1 MPQKAK
7 TKRTPKQQKKK
18 SPQNADKP
26 KADPSEETV
35 PAKEPEQ
42 AEPTQADIEA
52 AAAAAG
58 VDLNSMDAEQLQRL
72 QETANLMA
80 GVGGGAGAGDD
91 DAAHKLNKQEKKAR
105 KTIQKLGMKLQKGF
119 TRVTIKKSK
128 NILFVISKPD
138 VYKAP
143 NSDTYIIFGNAKIE
157 DMNQS
162 HREFLSD
169 KWAPKPDAAQMPAI
183 QEDQEEEEDVDA
195 TGLDENDIQMVV
207 EQASVSRAKAVKA
220 LRNHD
225 GDIVNAIMELTM

>member
-1 MPQKAK
+1 MPSRKNKRRNKGKAK
-7 TKRTPKQQKKK
+7 G
-18 SPQNADKP
+18 SPS
-26 KADPSEETV
+26 KADDSSQ
-35 PAKEPEQ
+35 KDPEK
-42 AEPTQADIEA
+42 PTQADIQEMA
-52 AAAAAG
+52 TAAG
-58 VDLNSMDAEQLQRL
+58 VDLNSIKANQLLQDA
-72 QETANLMA
+72 ANLMGQGA
-80 GVGGGAGAGDD
+80 GGGADEE
-91 DAAHKLNKQEKKAR
+91 AHKLNKQEKKAR

-169 KWAPKPDAAQMPAI
+169 KWAPKPDTAQMPAI
-183 QEDQEEEEDVDA
+183 TEDQDDDEEVD
-195 TGLDENDIQMVV
+195 TSGLDENDIQMVV

>member
-1 MPQKAK
+1 MPSKNK
-7 TKRTPKQQKKK
+7 NKRRNSKQKK
-18 SPQNADKP
+18 SPKNNEQQK
-26 KADPSEETV
+26 DPE
-35 PAKEPEQ
+35 KEPI
-42 AEPTQADIEA
+42 DLEA
-52 AAAAAG
+52 VAKKAG
-58 VDLNSMDAEQLQRL
+58 IDLNSMD
-72 QETANLMA
+72 TNKLMQ
-80 GVGGGAGAGDD
+80 
-91 DAAHKLNKQEKKAR
+91 DAANMANMMNMPGGNANGAQNEDAPNKLNKQEKKAR

-169 KWAPKPDAAQMPAI
+169 KWAPKPDASQMPAI
-183 QEDQEEEEDVDA
+183 QEDQEDDEDVDT

-207 EQASVSRAKAVKA
+207 EQASVSRSKAVKA

>member
-1 MPQKAK
+1 MPRSKK
-7 TKRTPKQQKKK
+7 GGKKK
-18 SPQNADKP
+18 NKNKQSSD
-26 KADPSEETV
+26 SS
-35 PAKEPEQ
+35 KEPEAPQ
-42 AEPTQADIEA
+42 ATTADIEA

-58 VDLNSMDAEQLQRL
+58 VDLNNVDTNQLLQDA
-72 QETANLMA
+72 ANLM
-80 GVGGGAGAGDD
+80 GGGGMPGLGGAGGGDD
-91 DAAHKLNKQEKKAR
+91 DSGAHKLNKQEKKAR

-169 KWAPKPDAAQMPAI
+169 KWASKPDTTQMPAI
-183 QEDQEEEEDVDA
+183 QEDNEDDEDVDT

>member
-1 MPQKAK
+1 MPRNKKKRGRRSPKKHSESTSEDSSPQKD
-7 TKRTPKQQKKK
+7 TEQ
-18 SPQNADKP
+18 
-26 KADPSEETV
+26 
-35 PAKEPEQ
+35 PAMNSHQ
-42 AEPTQADIEA
+42 LA
-52 AAAAAG
+52 AAAKAAG
-58 VDLNSMDAEQLQRL
+58 IDMSQLNNMDTDQLL
-72 QETANLMA
+72 KNAASLMQ
-80 GVGGGAGAGDD
+80 GGAGGMPGMMGGGGDEESG
-91 DAAHKLNKQEKKAR
+91 HKLNKQEKKAR

-169 KWAPKPDAAQMPAI
+169 KWAPKPEAAQIPAI
-183 QEDQEEEEDVDA
+183 QEDQEDDDDVD
-195 TGLDENDIQMVV
+195 TSGLDENDIQMVV
-207 EQASVSRAKAVKA
+207 EQAGVSRAKAVKA
-220 LRNHD
+220 LRNHE

>member
-1 MPQKAK
+1 VSQ
-7 TKRTPKQQKKK
+7 
-18 SPQNADKP
+18 SDL
-26 KADPSEETV
+26 
-35 PAKEPEQ
+35 
-42 AEPTQADIEA
+42 EA
-52 AAAAAG
+52 AAKAAG
-58 VDLNSMDAEQLQRL
+58 VDLNKVNTDELLKNA
-72 QETANLMA
+72 ANMMQ
-80 GVGGGAGAGDD
+80 GGGMPGMPGMGGMPGMPGMGGDD
-91 DAAHKLNKQEKKAR
+91 ESHKLNKQEKKAR

-169 KWAPKPDAAQMPAI
+169 KWAPKPDAAQIPAI
-183 QEDQEEEEDVDA
+183 QEDQEDDDDVD
-195 TGLDENDIQMVV
+195 TSGLDENDIQMVV
-207 EQASVSRAKAVKA
+207 EQAGVSRAKAVKA
-220 LRNHD
+220 LRNHE

>member
-18 SPQNADKP
+18 SPQNVDKP

>member
-1 MPQKAK
+1 M
-7 TKRTPKQQKKK
+7 
-18 SPQNADKP
+18 
-26 KADPSEETV
+26 
-35 PAKEPEQ
+35 
-42 AEPTQADIEA
+42 
-52 AAAAAG
+52 
-58 VDLNSMDAEQLQRL
+58 
-72 QETANLMA
+72 
-80 GVGGGAGAGDD
+80 
-91 DAAHKLNKQEKKAR
+91 
-105 KTIQKLGMKLQKGF
+105 GMKLQKGF

-162 HREFLSD
+162 HRGFLND
-169 KWAPKPDAAQMPAI
+169 NWAPKPDAAQMPAI
-183 QEDQEEEEDVDA
+183 QEDQEEDEEVDT

-207 EQASVSRAKAVKA
+207 EQASVSRSKAVKA

>member
-1 MPQKAK
+1 MGNSGQMPGGDGAANG
-7 TKRTPKQQKKK
+7 PSDD
-18 SPQNADKP
+18 SPN
-26 KADPSEETV
+26 
-35 PAKEPEQ
+35 
-42 AEPTQADIEA
+42 
-52 AAAAAG
+52 
-58 VDLNSMDAEQLQRL
+58 
-72 QETANLMA
+72 
-80 GVGGGAGAGDD
+80 
-91 DAAHKLNKQEKKAR
+91 KLNKQEKKAR

-169 KWAPKPDAAQMPAI
+169 KWAAKPESAQIPAI
-183 QEDQEEEEDVDA
+183 QEDQEDDDDVD
-195 TGLDENDIQMVV
+195 TSGLDENDIQMVV
-207 EQASVSRAKAVKA
+207 EQAGVSRSKAVKA

>member
-1 MPQKAK
+1 MG
-7 TKRTPKQQKKK
+7 KRRNSKQKK
-18 SPQNADKP
+18 SPKNNEQQK
-26 KADPSEETV
+26 DPE
-35 PAKEPEQ
+35 KEPI
-42 AEPTQADIEA
+42 DIEA
-52 AAAAAG
+52 AAKAAG
-58 VDLNSMDAEQLQRL
+58 LDLNSMDTNQLL
-72 QETANLMA
+72 KDAANMMQS
-80 GVGGGAGAGDD
+80 GQMPQMPNMGGSGGPSD
-91 DAAHKLNKQEKKAR
+91 DAPNKLNKQEKKAR

-169 KWAPKPDAAQMPAI
+169 KWAPKPDTSQMPAI
-183 QEDQEEEEDVDA
+183 QEDQDDDEEVDT

-207 EQASVSRAKAVKA
+207 EQASVSRSKAVKA

>member
-1 MPQKAK
+1 MPSRNKN
-7 TKRTPKQQKKK
+7 KRRNKNKNKQ
-18 SPQNADKP
+18 SPQNKDKQSTDTSDIQ
-26 KADPSEETV
+26 KDPESSNI
-35 PAKEPEQ
+35 
-42 AEPTQADIEA
+42 DLEA
-52 AAAAAG
+52 VAQAAG
-58 VDLNSMDAEQLQRL
+58 VDFNNADTNQLLQDA
-72 QETANLMA
+72 ANMMQA
-80 GVGGGAGAGDD
+80 QGGAGDD
-91 DAAHKLNKQEKKAR
+91 DQTAHKLNKQEKKAR

-169 KWAPKPDAAQMPAI
+169 KWAPKPDTSQMPAI
-183 QEDQEEEEDVDA
+183 QEDQEDDDDVDT

-207 EQASVSRAKAVKA
+207 EQASVSRSKAVKA

>member
-1 MPQKAK
+1 MGS
-7 TKRTPKQQKKK
+7 PKKDDSQG
-18 SPQNADKP
+18 
-26 KADPSEETV
+26 
-35 PAKEPEQ
+35 KEQEAVSQ
-42 AEPTQADIEA
+42 LDLEA
-52 AAAAAG
+52 AAKAAG
-58 VDLNSMDAEQLQRL
+58 VDLNNVNADQLL
-72 QETANLMA
+72 K
-80 GVGGGAGAGDD
+80 
-91 DAAHKLNKQEKKAR
+91 DAANMMQSGGMPGMGGDEETHKLNKQEKKAR
-105 KTIQKLGMKLQKGF
+105 KTISKLGMKLQKGF

-162 HREFLSD
+162 HRDFLGD
-169 KWAPKPDAAQMPAI
+169 KWAPKPDSAQIPAI
-183 QEDQEEEEDVDA
+183 QEDADDDDDVDT

-220 LRNHD
+220 LRNHE

>member
-1 MPQKAK
+1 MPSRNKNKRRNKNKNKQSPQK
-7 TKRTPKQQKKK
+7 PDESGQ
-18 SPQNADKP
+18 
-26 KADPSEETV
+26 
-35 PAKEPEQ
+35 KEPEMS
-42 AEPTQADIEA
+42 TADVEA

-58 VDLNSMDAEQLQRL
+58 VDLNNVDTNQLLQDA
-72 QETANLMA
+72 ANMMQ
-80 GVGGGAGAGDD
+80 GQQGGGDD
-91 DAAHKLNKQEKKAR
+91 DQPTKLNKQEKKAR

-169 KWAPKPDAAQMPAI
+169 KWAPKPDTTQMPAI
-183 QEDQEEEEDVDA
+183 QEDQEDDEDVDT

>member
-1 MPQKAK
+1 MSQLNGMDTDQLLK
-7 TKRTPKQQKKK
+7 
-18 SPQNADKP
+18 NA
-26 KADPSEETV
+26 A
-35 PAKEPEQ
+35 
-42 AEPTQADIEA
+42 
-52 AAAAAG
+52 
-58 VDLNSMDAEQLQRL
+58 SM
-72 QETANLMA
+72 M
-80 GVGGGAGAGDD
+80 GGGGMPGMPGMGGDEESG
-91 DAAHKLNKQEKKAR
+91 HKLNKQEKKAR

-119 TRVTIKKSK
+119 NRVTIKKSK

-169 KWAPKPDAAQMPAI
+169 KWAPKPDASQVPAI
-183 QEDQEEEEDVDA
+183 QEDQEDDEDVDT

-207 EQASVSRAKAVKA
+207 EQASVSRSKAVKA

>member
-1 MPQKAK
+1 MP
-7 TKRTPKQQKKK
+7 TGTGGP
-18 SPQNADKP
+18 D
-26 KADPSEETV
+26 EE
-35 PAKEPEQ
+35 
-42 AEPTQADIEA
+42 
-52 AAAAAG
+52 
-58 VDLNSMDAEQLQRL
+58 
-72 QETANLMA
+72 
-80 GVGGGAGAGDD
+80 
-91 DAAHKLNKQEKKAR
+91 AHKLNKQEKKAR

-162 HREFLSD
+162 HREFLSSD
-169 KWAPKPDAAQMPAI
+169 KWAPKPDTATMPAI
-183 QEDQEEEEDVDA
+183 TEDQDDDEEVD
-195 TGLDENDIQMVV
+195 TSGLDENDIQMVV
-207 EQASVSRAKAVKA
+207 EQASVPRSKAVKA

>member
-1 MPQKAK
+1 MPSRNKNKGRRNKNKNKDKSSPQK
-7 TKRTPKQQKKK
+7 PEESGGKKEK
-18 SPQNADKP
+18 
-26 KADPSEETV
+26 EE
-35 PAKEPEQ
+35 EQ
-42 AEPTQADIEA
+42 PTATTADIEA

-58 VDLNSMDAEQLQRL
+58 VDLNNVDTNQLLQDA
-72 QETANLMA
+72 ANLM
-80 GVGGGAGAGDD
+80 GGGMGGLGGAAGAGDD
-91 DAAHKLNKQEKKAR
+91 ESGAHKLNKQEKKAR

-143 NSDTYIIFGNAKIE
+143 NSETYIIFGNAKIE

-169 KWAPKPDAAQMPAI
+169 KWAPKPDAQMPAI
-183 QEDQEEEEDVDA
+183 QEDPEDDEDVDT

>member
-1 MPQKAK
+1 MPRNK
-7 TKRTPKQQKKK
+7 KRKGKK
-18 SPQNADKP
+18 SPKKEDSQKDQEMTT
-26 KADPSEETV
+26 EEL
-35 PAKEPEQ
+35 
-42 AEPTQADIEA
+42 A
-52 AAAAAG
+52 AAAK
-58 VDLNSMDAEQLQRL
+58 
-72 QETANLMA
+72 MA
-80 GVGGGAGAGDD
+80 GIDMNNVNADELLKNAASMMQGGGLPGMGMPGMPGAEDEG
-91 DAAHKLNKQEKKAR
+91 HKLNKQEKKAR

-128 NILFVISKPD
+128 NILFVIQKPD

-162 HREFLSD
+162 HRDFLGD
-169 KWAPKPDAAQMPAI
+169 KWAAKPESAQIPAI
-183 QEDQEEEEDVDA
+183 QEDQEDDDDVDT

-220 LRNHD
+220 LRNHE

>member
-1 MPQKAK
+1 MGSPKQNKEDVPQKD
-7 TKRTPKQQKKK
+7 PE
-18 SPQNADKP
+18 NV
-26 KADPSEETV
+26 DPSST
-35 PAKEPEQ
+35 
-42 AEPTQADIEA
+42 ADIEA
-52 AAAAAG
+52 MAKKAG
-58 VDLNSMDAEQLQRL
+58 IDLNSTDTNKLLQDA
-72 QETANLMA
+72 ANMMNS
-80 GVGGGAGAGDD
+80 GQMPTGTGGPD
-91 DAAHKLNKQEKKAR
+91 DAPNKLNKQEKKAR

-143 NSDTYIIFGNAKIE
+143 NSDTYTIFGNAKIE

-169 KWAPKPDAAQMPAI
+169 KWAPKPEASQIPAI
-183 QEDQEEEEDVDA
+183 QDDEEVDT
-195 TGLDENDIQMVV
+195 TGLDENDIQMVQ
-207 EQASVSRAKAVKA
+207 EQGAVSRSRAVKA

>member
-1 MPQKAK
+1 MPRN
-7 TKRTPKQQKKK
+7 KRKKGKK
-18 SPQNADKP
+18 SPKKEDTQKDQEMTK
-26 KADPSEETV
+26 EEL
-35 PAKEPEQ
+35 
-42 AEPTQADIEA
+42 A
-52 AAAAAG
+52 AAAKAAG
-58 VDLNSMDAEQLQRL
+58 IDMNNVNADELLKNAASMMQ
-72 QETANLMA
+72 
-80 GVGGGAGAGDD
+80 GGGIPGMGMPGMGGDEEG
-91 DAAHKLNKQEKKAR
+91 HKLNKQEKKAR

-128 NILFVISKPD
+128 NILFVIQKPD

-162 HREFLSD
+162 HRDFLGD
-169 KWAPKPDAAQMPAI
+169 KWAAKPESAQIPAI
-183 QEDQEEEEDVDA
+183 QEDQEDDDDVDT

-220 LRNHD
+220 LRNHE

>member
-1 MPQKAK
+1 MGAANGPSDD
-7 TKRTPKQQKKK
+7 
-18 SPQNADKP
+18 SPN
-26 KADPSEETV
+26 
-35 PAKEPEQ
+35 
-42 AEPTQADIEA
+42 
-52 AAAAAG
+52 
-58 VDLNSMDAEQLQRL
+58 
-72 QETANLMA
+72 
-80 GVGGGAGAGDD
+80 
-91 DAAHKLNKQEKKAR
+91 KLNKQEKKAR

-169 KWAPKPDAAQMPAI
+169 KWAPKPDASQVPAI
-183 QEDQEEEEDVDA
+183 QEDQEDDEDVDT

-207 EQASVSRAKAVKA
+207 EQASVSRSKA
-220 LRNHD
+220 
-225 GDIVNAIMELTM
+225 

>member
-1 MPQKAK
+1 MPSRNKN
-7 TKRTPKQQKKK
+7 KRRNKNKNKQQ
-18 SPQNADKP
+18 SNKP
-26 KADPSEETV
+26 KVDSETTSKDQDTGPSNV
-35 PAKEPEQ
+35 
-42 AEPTQADIEA
+42 DLEA

-58 VDLNSMDAEQLQRL
+58 VDLNNVDTNQLLQDA
-72 QETANLMA
+72 ANMMQ
-80 GVGGGAGAGDD
+80 GGGLGGGQDD
-91 DAAHKLNKQEKKAR
+91 DSGQHKLNKQEKKAR

-169 KWAPKPDAAQMPAI
+169 KWAPKPDTSQMPAI
-183 QEDQEEEEDVDA
+183 QEDQEDDEDVDT

-207 EQASVSRAKAVKA
+207 EQASVSRTKAVKA

>member
-1 MPQKAK
+1 MNKSQ
-7 TKRTPKQQKKK
+7 RGKKK
-18 SPQNADKP
+18 KGKKSSPKKDETQGK
-26 KADPSEETV
+26 EQETV
-35 PAKEPEQ
+35 SQ
-42 AEPTQADIEA
+42 MDLEA
-52 AAAAAG
+52 AAKAAG
-58 VDLNSMDAEQLQRL
+58 VDLNNVNADQLLKDA
-72 QETANLMA
+72 ANMMQ
-80 GVGGGAGAGDD
+80 GGGMPGMPGMPGMGGDEET
-91 DAAHKLNKQEKKAR
+91 HKLNKQEKKAR
-105 KTIQKLGMKLQKGF
+105 KTISKLGMKLQKGF

-162 HREFLSD
+162 HRDFLGD
-169 KWAPKPDAAQMPAI
+169 KWAPKPDSAQIPAI
-183 QEDQEEEEDVDA
+183 QEDQDDDDDVDT

-220 LRNHD
+220 LRNHE

>member
-1 MPQKAK
+1 MPRSKK
-7 TKRTPKQQKKK
+7 GGKKK
-18 SPQNADKP
+18 NKNKQSSD
-26 KADPSEETV
+26 ST
-35 PAKEPEQ
+35 KEPEAPQ
-42 AEPTQADIEA
+42 ATTADIEA

-58 VDLNSMDAEQLQRL
+58 VDLNNVDTNQLLQDA
-72 QETANLMA
+72 ANLM
-80 GVGGGAGAGDD
+80 GGGGMPGLGGAGGGDD
-91 DAAHKLNKQEKKAR
+91 DSGAHKLNKQEKKAR

-169 KWAPKPDAAQMPAI
+169 KWASKPDTTQMPAI
-183 QEDQEEEEDVDA
+183 QEDPEDDEEVDT

>member
-1 MPQKAK
+1 MPSKSK
-7 TKRTPKQQKKK
+7 NKRRSSGNNKKK
-18 SPQNADKP
+18 SPKKDDAQQKDPENV
-26 KADPSEETV
+26 DPST
-35 PAKEPEQ
+35 
-42 AEPTQADIEA
+42 ADIEA
-52 AAAAAG
+52 MAKKAG
-58 VDLNSMDAEQLQRL
+58 IDLNNTDTNKLLQDA
-72 QETANLMA
+72 ANMMNS
-80 GVGGGAGAGDD
+80 GQMPSGMGGGPQGDD
-91 DAAHKLNKQEKKAR
+91 APNKLNKQEKKAR

-169 KWAPKPDAAQMPAI
+169 KWAPKPDTTQMPAI
-183 QEDQEEEEDVDA
+183 QEDQEDDEDVDT

-207 EQASVSRAKAVKA
+207 EQASVSRSKAVKA